1 MGDADP
7 IFRLMGNLD
16 NAALTEIPDGA
27 ALRTLGWLE
36 DGAEVH
42 GIIANVQIAL
52 TTEKASTR
60 LDSLNNSNY
69 GVYCTKNKKNVFP
82 RNFQN
87 VIFIPSSPRYCK
99 KTCIVYTRQHQSR
112 TGGRGAVLQVA
123 LCDQRTNGQTNGQ
136 TEGPSDL
143 YSIFFYK
150 SHRV

>member
-60 LDSLNNSNY
+60 LDSLNGLNY
-69 GVYCTKNKKNVFP
+69 GVYCTKSKKKRFSQKFSEC
-82 RNFQN
+82 NFHS
-87 VIFIPSSPRYCK
+87 IIPG
-99 KTCIVYTRQHQSR
+99 I
-112 TGGRGAVLQVA
+112 LQK
-123 LCDQRTNGQTNGQ
+123 
-136 TEGPSDL
+136 DL
-143 YSIFFYK
+143 YSVYTTE
-150 SHRV
+150 SVTYGCERVSTASCTVWPTDRRTDRLTGRRTDGWTKPLIELWVRN